1 MPIARRFLISGRV
14 QRVGFRYFAY
24 ERALQE
30 GIGGYVRNLPDDRV
44 EVVAEGE
51 PEAMRRFEMAVRQGP
66 PAARIDSVEVDDVPA
81 TGRPAIFNVKGY

>member
-24 ERALQE
+24 ERAQRE

-44 EVVAEGE
+44 EVLAEGE
-51 PEAMRRFEMAVRQGP
+51 AEAMRRFEMALRQGP
-66 PAARIDSVEVDDVPA
+66 PAARIDQVEVDEVPP
-81 TGRPAIFNVKGY
+81 TGRNTIFDVKG